1 MRVIM
6 VGRLLLLLE
15 ACSSSGTC
23 STSTSVVAFEIE
35 LQFLL
40 QPLVEKRNREVYQL
54 RTCTTA
60 CEAGRRNTWL
70 QLASVKVVTLFQIQ
84 VMSAVLSAEWI

>member
-6 VGRLLLLLE
+6 AGRLLLLLE

-54 RTCTTA
+54 RTTA